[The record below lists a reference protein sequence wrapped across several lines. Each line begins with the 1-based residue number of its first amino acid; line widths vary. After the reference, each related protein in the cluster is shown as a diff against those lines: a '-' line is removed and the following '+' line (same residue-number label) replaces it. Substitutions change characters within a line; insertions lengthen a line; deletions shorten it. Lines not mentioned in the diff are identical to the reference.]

1 MQPSWRWYPLRKK
14 LKKRNHSLITVL
26 LPAKSENPF
35 RPHVCGSRS
44 FVFLSIDE
52 NSKRTFFEFNK
63 WRHITQ
69 NQTEKNSLFLSRPL
83 TPPPPPAT
91 PPLFSSFPNFL
102 DFNFFKVAAP
112 YRLIDSHD
120 LCSLQ
125 SCDLFNVRIMGQL
138 T

>member
-1 MQPSWRWYPLRKK
+1 MAPHNTKSNREEL
-14 LKKRNHSLITVL
+14 SL
-26 LPAKSENPF
+26 
-35 RPHVCGSRS
+35 S
-44 FVFLSIDE
+44 F
-52 NSKRTFFEFNK
+52 
-63 WRHITQ
+63 
-69 NQTEKNSLFLSRPL
+69 QTSY